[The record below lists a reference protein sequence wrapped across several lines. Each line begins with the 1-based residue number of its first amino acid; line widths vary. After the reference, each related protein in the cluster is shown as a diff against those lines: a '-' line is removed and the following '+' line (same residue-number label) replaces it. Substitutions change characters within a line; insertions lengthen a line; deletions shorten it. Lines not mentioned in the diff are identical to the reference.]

1 MRIRIRFFASVR
13 QITGV
18 DSEELEVEEGLAVGA
33 LIVDLKRKH
42 EALEEKMN
50 MLVAING
57 EYADP
62 NTVLREGDVVAL
74 FPPVSGG

>member
-1 MRIRIRFFASVR
+1 MRIRIRFFASFR

-18 DSEELEVEEGLAVGA
+18 DSEELDVTEGLTVGT
-33 LIVDLKRKH
+33 LIEDLKRRH
-42 EALEEKMN
+42 EALEEKMK

-62 NTVLREGDVVAL
+62 DTVLREGDEVAL

>member
-1 MRIRIRFFASVR
+1 MRISVRFFASVR

-18 DSEELEVEEGLAVGA
+18 DSEELEVVEGLTVGTFIEDMKRRYQA
-33 LIVDLKRKH
+33 LDD
-42 EALEEKMN
+42 KMKL
-50 MLVAING
+50 LVAING

-62 NTVLREGDVVAL
+62 DTVLSESDEVAL